1 MSHYRVDELGQRNG
15 DKRIRFSCPIL
26 LPSLHLAARLGLK
39 STRNVNQRVRP
50 YRMKPGKDKSKQDR
64 AGREEIARV
73 VSVFDGRVLLTAAGF
88 EMKPVFRFQP
98 RVFD

>member
-1 MSHYRVDELGQRNG
+1 MGTKESG
-15 DKRIRFSCPIL
+15 SPAPIL

-73 VSVFDGRVLLTAAGF
+73 VSVFDGRVLLTGAGF